1 MLSLNEQNPFFSVHS
16 PGGLQKSLQALL
28 WSFLEVKAESSG
40 FNQLW
45 FQVDCEQY
53 YLCMHSLYTSVQ
65 IFTGYWEPSCKEYR
79 ILHLYDHAILGISV
93 SAPSSL
99 QGVLGGSTKLPK
111 KDLYFLTRIW
121 IFPRSHLLERGLV
134 CPPQNWQLHYL
145 LKNKYILLIQSCTT
159 WWRATKHRKEG
170 NSSEIW

>member
-16 PGGLQKSLQALL
+16 PGDLQKSLQALL

-53 YLCMHSLYTSVQ
+53 YLCMHSLYISVQ

-99 QGVLGGSTKLPK
+99 QGVLGGSIELPK
-111 KDLYFLTRIW
+111 KKWPVFSYQNLNLSKISSAGERSCLSTTKLTTPLIIKEQIYFINTVLYNLWKGYKAQKR
-121 IFPRSHLLERGLV
+121 RE
-134 CPPQNWQLHYL
+134 
-145 LKNKYILLIQSCTT
+145 
-159 WWRATKHRKEG
+159 
-170 NSSEIW
+170 